1 MALVNGARHLGFKFI
16 CKDEES
22 NLVIDS
28 WGTEEKY
35 ELLNVFQFDSDRK
48 RMSVIVRTP
57 EDKIMVVCKGADS
70 IMEKRLAPGQEDLLG
85 KTQEYLDEY
94 AKTGLRTLL
103 VGQKQIDPDF
113 YHEWAK
119 RYVKAATATVNRD
132 KEMAA
137 VQDEVEIDFELLG
150 STAIEDKLQVDVG

>member
-1 MALVNGARHLGFKFI
+1 
-16 CKDEES
+16 
-22 NLVIDS
+22 
-28 WGTEEKY
+28 
-35 ELLNVFQFDSDRK
+35 
-48 RMSVIVRTP
+48 MSVIVRTP

-113 YHEWAK
+113 YQEWAK

-150 STAIEDKLQVDVG
+150 STAIEDKLQVDVGQTIFDIKKAGVQLWVLTGDKIETAINIGFSCKLLDNEMNLFIL